1 MRLTALQQL
10 YVKKQSG
17 AGVYAW
23 PGVNVP
29 IAGELLEAYEVSP
42 PKIEGETLER
52 SGNARGAHTPLP
64 ARPGPRH
71 YSATASVDIVLP
83 ISTALMEKYHAP
95 STPFR
100 NLLEAADLVCT
111 TKTPTLAE
119 YKPVSNNGTLL
130 SVWHYFDG
138 LIYKAVDCK
147 VGFIMSSDAGGLWK
161 VAMTISGR
169 YYDTVTG
176 AMSPVTATSFANAE
190 TAELAGQVDLEI
202 GGVAYPMDF
211 ARVELQWQ
219 PTVKQRKGHKGKYG
233 EIGTIITNRAPKI
246 VMTPDMNDTFDIA
259 AIVGW
264 DAATM
269 CRLLY
274 QTQAANG
281 GTMVLIAGGQVV
293 QTPPE
298 DEDGEGRHNM
308 EMRMSAETVET
319 ELTLRFNYLP

>member
-10 YVKKQSG
+10 YVKKQSA

-23 PGVNVP
+23 PGVTVP

-71 YSATASVDIVLP
+71 YSATASGDIVLP
-83 ISTALMEKYHAP
+83 LSAALLAKYHDAGK
-95 STPFR
+95 PFR
-100 NLLEAADLVCT
+100 TMLEAADLVCV
-111 TKTPTLAE
+111 TKTNAAAL
-119 YKPVSNNGTLL
+119 YSPVSNYGTLL

-147 VGFIMSSDAGGLWK
+147 VGFILSADAGGLWK
-161 VAMTISGR
+161 IAFTVSGR

-176 AMSPVTATSFANAE
+176 ILSPVTATSFADAS

-202 GGVAYPMDF
+202 GGVAHPMDF

-264 DAATM
+264 EAATM

-274 QTQAANG
+274 STSSAELGYMTLVAA
-281 GTMVLIAGGQVV
+281 GQIV

-308 EMRMSAETVET
+308 EMRMSSETKET
-319 ELTLRFNYLP
+319 ELSLNFLYP

>member
-1 MRLTALQQL
+1 MRLTALQQI

-23 PGVNVP
+23 PGVTVP
-29 IAGELLEAYEVSP
+29 TAAELLEAYEVSP

-71 YSATASVDIVLP
+71 YSATASLDIVLP
-83 ISTALMEKYHAP
+83 VSVALMEKYHAAN
-95 STPFR
+95 TPFR
-100 NLLEAADLVCT
+100 NMLEAADLVCS
-111 TKTPTLAE
+111 TKTAVLAE
-119 YKPVSNNGTLL
+119 YRPVSNTGTLL

-147 VGFIMSSDAGGLWK
+147 VGFILGADAGGLWK

-169 YYDTVTG
+169 YYDAVTG
-176 AMSPVTATSFANAE
+176 SLSPVTATSFADAE
-190 TAELAGQVDLEI
+190 TAELAGQVCLEI
-202 GGVAYPMDF
+202 GGVEYDMDF

-219 PTVKQRKGHKGKYG
+219 PTVKQRKGHRGKYG

-246 VMTPDMNDTFDIA
+246 VMTPDMNNTFDIA

-264 DAATM
+264 EAATM

-274 QTQAANG
+274 LTQAANG
-281 GTMVLIAGGQVV
+281 GSMAMIGAGQVV

-298 DEDGEGRHNM
+298 DEEGEGRHNM
-308 EMRMSAETVET
+308 EMRMSSETK
-319 ELTLRFNYLP
+319 ELELILRFNYLP